1 MKIDDFLQADRYTMD
16 RKIAV
21 VKAMIELFGKMI
33 FEKKRFHGDPHPG
46 NVYVKEIQE
55 GNSQS
60 DPTKDEILLI
70 DWGSV
75 VELAPVEVSLLRK
88 LLRSINQEPS
98 PQDKENIVNKFADV
112 FGFEYTANT
121 N

>member
-1 MKIDDFLQADRYTMD
+1 M
-16 RKIAV
+16 
-21 VKAMIELFGKMI
+21 G
-33 FEKKRFHGDPHPG
+33 KKRFHGDPHPG

-75 VELAPVEVSLLRK
+75 VELTDLEVELLRG
-88 LLRSINQEPS
+88 LLPTNRKYSIQE
-98 PQDKENIVNKFADV
+98 KERIVTNFARV
-112 FGFEYTANT
+112 FGFEYKT
-121 N
+121 NHENINNVDDRFRA